1 MAVLLSSSSSSPVW
15 TISIIF
21 VIVFIFLPYEV
32 DCSTVEQKHAKLR
45 QYLKNK
51 KQGVVNGKVMPITT
65 VIPTRT
71 TYQNGGNEGKG
82 PGPTPIAVQNLT
94 PKDSVRTHNLINS
107 GYMSKHYLDLNPNA
121 LDSGYTNY
129 KENNI
134 DNLALKLVNNDSFIV
149 AIDLYPLI
157 KNKSIKTR
165 IINFTSIFSNRTFE
179 KRTSYSTSKAALKAL
194 TKSLALEWSNNN
206 ITVNC
211 ISPGPFLTE
220 INLPV
225 LKDKKNY
232 DEFCKKIPLKRFG
245 NVQEILTTVLYLAS
259 DESSYV
265 NGSEIIVDGGWT
277 IK

>member
-1 MAVLLSSSSSSPVW
+1 MKNFFDFKNKNVLIMGGSSGFGAE
-15 TISIIF
+15 I
-21 VIVFIFLPYEV
+21 
-32 DCSTVEQKHAKLR
+32 AKLFNSQGSKVWIAGR
-45 QYLKNK
+45 NLKKLKNVWNK
-51 KQGVVNGKVMPITT
+51 CKNKSKIFYETVDVNNV
-65 VIPTRT
+65 
-71 TYQNGGNEGKG
+71 NE
-82 PGPTPIAVQNLT
+82 L
-94 PKDSVRTHNLINS
+94 
-107 GYMSKHYLDLNPNA
+107 
-121 LDSGYTNY
+121 TNY
-129 KENNI
+129 ISFLKKKAKYLNIIVYCCGTNIRSEFNNI
-134 DNLALKLVNNDSFIV
+134 KNKDFNTVLNTNFISAFNFYKLIF
-149 AIDLYPLI
+149 PLI